1 MKVRIECIGAG
12 QKEEALLR
20 LAKEDG
26 STEKLRT
33 YIETDSFRKVSV
45 LCRKADELHR
55 IDSDTILYVESVH
68 EVQSVHTA
76 EDVYETRERLYVL
89 EKQLPASFIRIS
101 RSVILNLDKVRLYRP
116 ILNGLMEAGL
126 ENGES
131 VYISR
136 KYLKEVRDRILD
148 EAK

>member
-1 MKVRIECIGAG
+1 MEGNGIPCGK
-12 QKEEALLR
+12 QDALLPDTGPEMP
-20 LAKEDG
+20 LTVK
-26 STEKLRT
+26 
-33 YIETDSFRKVSV
+33 
-45 LCRKADELHR
+45 ELHR
-55 IDSDTILYVESVH
+55 SDSDTVFYVESVR
-68 EVQSVHTA
+68 EIQSIHTA
-76 EDVYETRERLYVL
+76 DEVYETRERLYVL
-89 EKQLPASFIRIS
+89 EKLLPASFIRIS

-136 KYLKEVRDRILD
+136 KYLKEVRDRILE

>member
-1 MKVRIECIGAG
+1 MKVSIKRILAD

-20 LAKEDG
+20 LAEEDS

-33 YIETDSFRKVSV
+33 YIETDSWRKVSV
-45 LCRKADELHR
+45 LCKKKEELHR
-55 IDSDTILYVESVH
+55 VDSDTIFYVESVN
-68 EVQSVHTA
+68 EVQAVHTA
-76 EDVYETRERLYVL
+76 DEVYETRERLYIL
-89 EKQLPASFIRIS
+89 EKELPASFIRIS
-101 RSVILNLDKVRLYRP
+101 RSVILNLEKVRLYRP

-136 KYLKEVRDRILD
+136 RYLKEIRDRIL
-148 EAK
+148 EAEK

>member
-1 MKVRIECIGAG
+1 MKVRIERIGAG

-26 STEKLRT
+26 STEKLQ
-33 YIETDSFRKVSV
+33 TDSWKKVSI
-45 LCRKADELHR
+45 LCKKEEKLHR
-55 IDSDTILYVESVH
+55 IDSDTVFYVESVR
-68 EVQSVHTA
+68 EIQSIHTA
-76 EDVYETRERLYVL
+76 DEVYETRERLYVL
-89 EKQLPASFIRIS
+89 EKLLPASFIRIS

-136 KYLKEVRDRILD
+136 KYLKEVRDRILE

>member
-1 MKVRIECIGAG
+1 MKVRIERIGAG

-33 YIETDSFRKVSV
+33 YIETDSWKKVSI
-45 LCRKADELHR
+45 LCKKEEELHR
-55 IDSDTILYVESVH
+55 IDSDTVFYVESVR
-68 EVQSVHTA
+68 EIQSIHTA
-76 EDVYETRERLYVL
+76 DEVYETRERLYVL
-89 EKQLPASFIRIS
+89 EKLLPAS

-136 KYLKEVRDRILD
+136 KYLKEVRDRILE